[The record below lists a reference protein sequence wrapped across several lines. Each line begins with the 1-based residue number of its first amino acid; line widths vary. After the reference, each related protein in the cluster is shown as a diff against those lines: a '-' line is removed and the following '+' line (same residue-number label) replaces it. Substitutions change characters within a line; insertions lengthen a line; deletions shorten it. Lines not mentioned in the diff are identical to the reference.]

1 MGAAR
6 HGRAGVAV
14 RRWRTDV
21 KARDLREQT
30 ENELRDLLRERR
42 DDLVAFRMQMVTG
55 VVDNVRAARGARRD
69 IARIKTVLRERE
81 LQAAREA
88 K

>member
-1 MGAAR
+1 VRAR
-6 HGRAGVAV
+6 E
-14 RRWRTDV
+14 
-21 KARDLREQT
+21 LREQT
-30 ENELRDLLRERR
+30 ENELQQLLRERR

-55 VVDNVRAARGARRD
+55 VVDNVRAAREARRD
-69 IARIKTVLRERE
+69 IARIKTLLRERE

>member
-1 MGAAR
+1 L
-6 HGRAGVAV
+6 
-14 RRWRTDV
+14 TD
-21 KARDLREQT
+21 
-30 ENELRDLLRERR
+30 NELEQRLGERR
-42 DDLVAFRMQMVTG
+42 DDLMTFRMQMVTG
-55 VVDNVRAARGARRD
+55 VVDNVRAAREARRD